1 MPKRAIQIL
10 WWLTFVACL
19 MPVAWLGLRAYHGQ
33 LGADPVQA
41 ITHFTGD
48 WTLRLLLACLSIT
61 PIRRLTPRLSWL
73 IRFRKMLGNFAFFYA
88 SLHVLTWVVLFSGL
102 DWHAMGADI
111 LKRRFITVGMLAWL
125 MLSALAATS
134 SAWAIRKLGGKRWQA
149 LHRLVYLAAIAGVL
163 HYWWLVKPGVRTP
176 LTDTAVLT
184 LLLMARIVWELA
196 HRRPRQSAGSGA
208 RPTAAAV

>member
-10 WWLTFVACL
+10 WWLTWVACL
-19 MPVAWLGLRAYHGQ
+19 GPVALLGWRALHSE
-33 LGADPVQA
+33 LGADPVQE

-48 WTLRLLLACLSIT
+48 WTLRLLLACLAVT

-73 IRFRKMLGNFAFFYA
+73 IRFRKLLGNYAFFYA
-88 SLHVLTWVVLFSGL
+88 SLHLLTWIVLYSGL

-111 LKRRFITVGMLAWL
+111 VKRRFITVGMFAWVL
-125 MLSALAATS
+125 LSALAATS

-149 LHRLVYLAAIAGVL
+149 LHRLVYVAAIAGVL

-176 LTDTAVLT
+176 LNDTAVLT
-184 LLLMARIVWELA
+184 LLLLARIVWELA
-196 HRRPRQSAGSGA
+196 HRRPRQGAGSSS
-208 RPTAAAV
+208 RPTVATA

>member
-10 WWLTFVACL
+10 WWLTFIACL
-19 MPVAWLGLRAYHGQ
+19 MPLTWLGLRAYHGQ
-33 LGADPVQA
+33 LGADPVQE
-41 ITHFTGD
+41 ITHFTGN
-48 WTLRLLLACLSIT
+48 WALRLLLACLGVT
-61 PIRRLTPRLSWL
+61 PIRRLTPKLSWL

-88 SLHVLTWVVLFSGL
+88 SLHLLTWIVLFSGL

-111 LKRRFITVGMLAWL
+111 LKRRFITVGILAWL
-125 MLSALAATS
+125 VLSTLAATS

-184 LLLMARIVWELA
+184 LLLVARIVWELA

-208 RPTAAAV
+208 RPTAATV